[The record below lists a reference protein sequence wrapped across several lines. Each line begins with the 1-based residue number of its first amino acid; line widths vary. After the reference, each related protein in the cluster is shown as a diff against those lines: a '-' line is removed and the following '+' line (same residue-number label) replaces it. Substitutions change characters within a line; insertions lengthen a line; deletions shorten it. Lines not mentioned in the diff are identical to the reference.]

1 MIRFL
6 FAAFILFSAQSARAL
21 DPLCVPTPNL
31 SIPKCPANSEDWFD
45 SYTSIVDNLD
55 TIGGLTQASTVT
67 VNAPILG
74 DGSTGDPLSL
84 DSSSV
89 TLQGNQFNNANQLV
103 LLDGTT
109 KYPALDGS
117 AITNITAFVVRSS
130 SEQDA
135 GVDIAFTDLVSIST
149 TAITFSGERFG
160 LLLVSISIQNDAGGA
175 RDYEFQVD
183 RGVTTILGPFTFTI
197 EGNSSLT
204 ITNHKFQDPTPTGL
218 TNYILHGKSS
228 SGAGTQTVIA
238 SRLSVIEW

>member
-6 FAAFILFSAQSARAL
+6 FAVIILFSAQSARAL

-55 TIGGLTQASTVT
+55 VIGGLTQASTVT

-103 LLDGTT
+103 LLDGAI

-135 GVDIAFTDLVSIST
+135 GVDIAFTDLISIST
-149 TAITFSGERFG
+149 TAITFSGGRFG
-160 LLLVSISIQNDAGGA
+160 LLLISISIQNDAGGA

-204 ITNHKFQDPTPTGL
+204 IMNHKFQDPTLTGL
-218 TNYILHGKSS
+218 VNYILHGKSS
-228 SGAGTQTVIA
+228 SGAGTQTVIE

>member
-1 MIRFL
+1 MIKFL
-6 FAAFILFSAQSARAL
+6 FAVVVLFSAQSARAL

-31 SIPKCPANSEDWFD
+31 AIPKCPDNSEDWFD

-55 TIGGLTQASTVT
+55 VIGGLTQASTVT
-67 VNAPILG
+67 VNVPILG
-74 DGSTGDPLSL
+74 DGSVGDPLSL

-117 AITNITAFVVRSS
+117 AITNITPFVVRTS

-135 GVDIAFTDLVSIST
+135 GVDIAVTDLISIST
-149 TAITFSGERFG
+149 TAITFSGGRFG
-160 LLLVSISIQNDAGGA
+160 LLLVSISIQNDAGSA

-183 RGVTTILGPFTFTI
+183 RGETTILGPFAFTI
-197 EGNSSLT
+197 EGNSSLIIMT
-204 ITNHKFQDPTPTGL
+204 HKFQDPTLTGL
-218 TNYILHGKSS
+218 VNYVLHGKSS
-228 SGAGTQTVIA
+228 SGAGTQTVTA
-238 SRLSVIEW
+238 SRLSIIEW

>member
-6 FAAFILFSAQSARAL
+6 FAITILFSAQSARAL

-55 TIGGLTQASTVT
+55 DIGGLTQASTVT

-117 AITNITAFVVRSS
+117 AITNITPFVVRASS
-130 SEQDA
+130 SQDA
-135 GVDIAFTDLVSIST
+135 GVDIATTEFVSIT
-149 TAITFSGERFG
+149 TTTIDFSGGRFG
-160 LLLVSISIQNDAGGA
+160 LILISIVLDNDAGSA
-175 RDYEFQVD
+175 RDYEFQVN
-183 RGVTTILGPFTFTI
+183 RGETTILGPVSFTV
-197 EGNSSLT
+197 EGNSTSLGSV
-204 ITNHKFQDPTPTGL
+204 HLFEDPTPTGV
-218 TNYILHGKSS
+218 TNYVLHGKSS
-228 SGAGTQTVIA
+228 SAAGTQTVTRSIF
-238 SRLSVIEW
+238 SVIEW

>member
-6 FAAFILFSAQSARAL
+6 FAIVILLSAQSARAL

-31 SIPKCPANSEDWFD
+31 SIPKCPENSEDWFE

-55 TIGGLTQASTVT
+55 VIGGLTQASTVT

-103 LLDGTT
+103 LLDGAI

-135 GVDIAFTDLVSIST
+135 GVDIAFTDLISIST
-149 TAITFSGERFG
+149 TAITLSGGRFG
-160 LLLVSISIQNDAGGA
+160 LLLISISIQNDAGGA
-175 RDYEFQVD
+175 RDYTFQID
-183 RGVTTILGPFTFTI
+183 RDNITILGPFLLTVEGSSTFI
-197 EGNSSLT
+197 MSV
-204 ITNHKFQDPTPTGL
+204 HKFQDPTPSGL
-218 TNYILHGKSS
+218 VNYVIHGKSS

>member
-6 FAAFILFSAQSARAL
+6 FAAFILFSVQSARAL

-31 SIPKCPANSEDWFD
+31 SIPKCPENSEDWFE

-55 TIGGLTQASTVT
+55 TIGALTQASTVT

-74 DGSTGDPLSL
+74 DGSVGDPLSL

-103 LLDGTT
+103 LLDGAI

-130 SEQDA
+130 SAQDA
-135 GVDIAFTDLVSIST
+135 GVDISLPGLISVSA
-149 TAITFSGERFG
+149 TAITLSGVRFG
-160 LLLVSISIQNDAGGA
+160 LFLIS
-175 RDYEFQVD
+175 
-183 RGVTTILGPFTFTI
+183 FTFK
-197 EGNSSLT
+197 N
-204 ITNHKFQDPTPTGL
+204 
-218 TNYILHGKSS
+218 
-228 SGAGTQTVIA
+228 
-238 SRLSVIEW
+238 